1 MDLAIRYG
9 ADTAIFLHNLVFWVE
24 KNRANGKH
32 FHDGR
37 YWTYNTMEA
46 FAELYPL
53 WSRDQIKRLIAKC
66 RENGL
71 LLVGEYNR
79 DKRDRTK
86 WYSPS
91 DEILALY
98 GIGAGDCKGRNRQMH
113 SAESPQTEGD
123 IATALPE
130 GLPEG
135 LQDPPTNPPQGER
148 TANGDNTEMQDKL
161 FARFWEAYP
170 PRQGKRAGKKAARK
184 AWDKLR
190 PDLDLCRRM
199 AAALDRDRRSPQWL
213 EENGRYIPMAST
225 WLNNRAWED
234 EYIGPAGT
242 PPPAEGP
249 RRVAADPEVP
259 VW

>member
-1 MDLAIRYG
+1 MDLAIQYG
-9 ADTAIFLHNLVFWVE
+9 ADIAIFLHNLVFWVE

-71 LLVGEYNR
+71 LLVGEYNS

-98 GIGAGDCKGRNRQMH
+98 GIGAADCKGRNRQMQG
-113 SAESPQTEGD
+113 AEAPQTEGEN
-123 IATALPE
+123 ATALPE
-130 GLPEG
+130 GIPEG
-135 LQDPPTNPPQGER
+135 LQDPPLPPHGEQKGR
-148 TANGDNTEMQDKL
+148 KKREL
-161 FARFWEAYP
+161 S
-170 PRQGKRAGKKAARK
+170 GKVQELLRSYVGEDHELAVAMAALMEIREEKKAANTVRGVK
-184 AWDKLR
+184 ML
-190 PDLDLCRRM
+190 LSE
-199 AAALDRDRRSPQWL
+199 LDRLSGGRRKDKILLLRQSVMNSWKSVFPL
-213 EENGRYIPMAST
+213 RGGGA
-225 WLNNRAWED
+225 
-234 EYIGPAGT
+234 
-242 PPPAEGP
+242 PPPDEGP
-249 RRVAADPEVP
+249 RRVADDPEMP